1 MPKYCVNCGTK
12 LEDGQKCMCFET
24 AGVSAGLDGASAAT
38 TPIGGSAALAKLLN
52 GIKDVGIFTGVLYF
66 LSFILLLPFALNQTG
81 NVLTVAEVIL
91 VMVLAVVVVHIFIN
105 FLYYLLVAIPFAAS
119 VLLFVSGYLLFL
131 LAPIF
136 GASAQITLSVA
147 LGAISAVL
155 GALSGIDIG
164 LNYIVEFITRWG
176 QTLMAIGGF
185 MFWLVTK
192 GKEVNY
198 FALGVFLVLLTLFG
212 VITTGLTSFVG
223 LFAFLFIWLIV
234 YYKVKDSNI
243 PDLTILFKIIA
254 TVLVLLGSYAVKIYE
269 GSSFIFSASSVYG
282 SPGYEQFLN
291 IYGTVI
297 TIGLLIGI
305 WKPTVYTNLFA
316 PGIREK
322 IRGLFNRL
330 SNSYFVRMC
339 K

>member
-1 MPKYCVNCGTK
+1 MPKFCVNCGTK
-12 LEDGQKCMCFET
+12 LEDGQNCMCFET
-24 AGVSAGLDGASAAT
+24 TGISADPGEASAAAA
-38 TPIGGSAALAKLLN
+38 PIGGSVVLAKLLN

-81 NVLTVAEVIL
+81 NVLTVAEIVLI
-91 VMVLAVVVVHIFIN
+91 MVVAVVVVHILVN

-119 VLLFVSGYLLFL
+119 VLLFISGYLLFL
-131 LAPIF
+131 FAPIF
-136 GASAQITLSVA
+136 GVSAQIVLSVV
-147 LGAISAVL
+147 LGAFSAVV

-164 LNYIVEFITRWG
+164 LNYMVEFITRVG
-176 QTLMAIGGF
+176 QTLMALGGF

-234 YYKVKDSNI
+234 YYKVKDNNI

-254 TVLVLLGSYAVKIYE
+254 TVLVLLGSYAVKLYE
-269 GSSFIFSASSVYG
+269 SGSFMFSASSVYG
-282 SPGYEQFLN
+282 SPGYAQFLN

-305 WKPTVYTNLFA
+305 WKPTVLTNLFA
-316 PGIREK
+316 SGVREK
-322 IRGLFNRL
+322 IRGLFNRV